1 MQNLVLLQA
10 LHLSIKLQDFCFRT
24 SHTITLK
31 VLLLILLLE
40 EKIELGNFYLGNSM
54 VSSAI
59 WEKHARVSFSKTYKI
74 ARVRRTSAI
83 SAFMK
88 NS

>member
-1 MQNLVLLQA
+1 MTLGKLFIMKQTII
-10 LHLSIKLQDFCFRT
+10 SI
-24 SHTITLK
+24 
-31 VLLLILLLE
+31 
-40 EKIELGNFYLGNSM
+40 GNSM

-83 SAFMK
+83 CAFLK